1 MRSLILIEESHS
13 MMEADKGSSMELTK
27 TADNP
32 FEPISKLLFLD
43 HPGFYHTASPAHRR
57 LLPTPKSFAISGN
70 VRSQHRSTQKKLN
83 PERTRHEII
92 PSKTQAND
100 STLYLTPIATRVI
113 SVHHGNVVGGGVRGN
128 AQPAEI
134 IERP

>member
-1 MRSLILIEESHS
+1 
-13 MMEADKGSSMELTK
+13 MEANKGSSMELTN

-32 FEPISKLLFLD
+32 FDPISELLFLD
-43 HPGFYHTASPAHRR
+43 HSLLLSHGKSSSPSSTANPEIFRHLRQR
-57 LLPTPKSFAISGN
+57 PVTTPFD
-70 VRSQHRSTQKKLN
+70 REKLN

-113 SVHHGNVVGGGVRGN
+113 SVHRGNVVGGGVRGN